1 MKKLLLLF
9 VMLNMVLTYSQTFDD
24 GILSYKVLN
33 GSEVT
38 VTGGASGCPTGV
50 LTIPATI
57 DYNSITYSVTD
68 VSDSAFY
75 NCTGLTSVIFP
86 SSLVSMQ
93 DNAFDSCTGLTGT
106 LTLPDSLTT
115 LFDRVFQNCTGLT
128 SIDFPAS
135 PMTLISNFA
144 FFGCTGLTSIDF
156 PVSTTIGQAIFQSC
170 TGLTSI
176 NFPASTTSINY
187 VTFSGCTGLTGT
199 LTFPS
204 SLTTIRNG
212 AFSNCP
218 GLTGIELPASV
229 TTIEDEA
236 FSYCTGLTSI
246 KAMMTTPPTIT
257 SAVFTDVDKN
267 TTSLMV
273 PNGSVSAYGAAIGW
287 QDFNNITT
295 LSVQDIALTK
305 GLTLYPN
312 PVQNTLFLEVAFAVD
327 IKEIIVYNMLGKQV
341 LSGTSTQ
348 IDVSG
353 LSEGM
358 FVLKLETANGIAA
371 KTFIKE

>member
-1 MKKLLLLF
+1 MKKILLLF
-9 VMLNMVLTYSQTFDD
+9 VIFNMTFMYSQTFDD
-24 GILSYKVLN
+24 GILSYSVLN
-33 GSEVT
+33 GLEAT

-50 LTIPATI
+50 LIIPATI

-68 VSDSAFY
+68 ISDSAFY

-93 DNAFDSCTGLTGT
+93 DNAFDACTGLTGI
-106 LTLPDSLTT
+106 LTLPESLTT
-115 LFDRVFQNCTGLT
+115 IEDRVFTNCTGLT

-135 PMTLISNFA
+135 LMTLINNHA
-144 FFGCTGLTSIDF
+144 FSGCTGLTSIDF
-156 PVSTTIGQAIFQSC
+156 PASTTFGQAIFQSC

-187 VTFSGCTGLTGT
+187 LTFSGCTGLTGT
-199 LTFPS
+199 LTLPS
-204 SLTTIRNG
+204 SLTTIRYG
-212 AFSNCP
+212 AFTNCT

-236 FSYCTGLTSI
+236 FSYCIGLTSI
-246 KAMMTTPPTIT
+246 KVMMTTPPTIT
-257 SAVFTDVDKN
+257 SAVFIDVDKN

-273 PNGSVSAYGAAIGW
+273 PSGSVSAYGAAIGW
-287 QDFNNITT
+287 QDFNNIT

-312 PVQNTLFLEVAFAVD
+312 PAKNTLFLEVALAVD

-341 LSGTSTQ
+341 LSGTSAQ
-348 IDVSG
+348 IDISG

-358 FVLKLETANGIAA
+358 FVLKLETTNGIAV
-371 KTFIKE
+371 KRFIKK